1 MKAALYVRLSKEDI
15 GIYAEESESI
25 ENQKMLLTE
34 YAEKHGWG
42 IYKIYSD
49 DNMSGKYSDEDD
61 KRKGFHEMIEDARAG
76 RFDIVLC
83 KTQSRFSRNA
93 SVVEKYV
100 EHLFREWNIRF
111 VTVVDNADNFDI
123 RNKKARQINSLV
135 NEWFLEDL
143 SENIKEV
150 YLCKMKNGEYLAP
163 FAPFGYKKDGE
174 RKNHLIIDENLRGA
188 VEKIFSMYLE
198 GFSGARIADKL
209 NADAIPSPHFVLTGI
224 KKPWRGDAV
233 YRILH
238 NRAYIGS
245 THQHREETYSYKS
258 RKRRK
263 IPEEEQIEIKN
274 THEAIIS
281 AEEFDAVQKK
291 LAQRRKKSER
301 QKALFSGILICGEC
315 KSNMHTN
322 TNSYNRRYYRCKN
335 PSCTSP
341 KKGIREEE
349 ILKWTKENK
358 VDIFKTRVKIEAEY
372 KASWELKICTYGR

>member
-15 GIYAEESESI
+15 RLGGEESESI
-25 ENQKMLLTE
+25 ENQKMLLSE
-34 YAEKHGWG
+34 YAENHNWR

-61 KRKGFHEMIEDARAG
+61 KRIGFHEMIEDAKKRL
-76 RFDIVLC
+76 FDIVLC

-111 VTVVDNADNFDI
+111 VTVVDNADNFDT

-150 YLCKMKNGEYLAP
+150 YLYKMKNGEYLAP
-163 FAPFGYKKDGE
+163 FAPFGYKKDDE
-174 RKNHLIIDENLRGA
+174 RKNHLIVDERLKNA
-188 VEKIFSMYLE
+188 VKSIFSMYLE
-198 GFSGARIADKL
+198 GLSGAHIAEKL
-209 NADAIPSPHFVLTGI
+209 NECSVPSPYCVLTGI

-233 YRILH
+233 YRVLH

-263 IPEEEQIEIKN
+263 IPEYEQIEIKN
-274 THEAIIS
+274 THEAIIDID
-281 AEEFDAVQKK
+281 EFEAVQAK
-291 LAQRRKKSER
+291 LSQRRKKSER
-301 QKALFSGILICGEC
+301 HRALFSGILICGEC
-315 KSNMHTN
+315 KCNMHTN

-335 PSCTSP
+335 PSCGCV
-341 KKGIREEE
+341 KKGIREEAVLE
-349 ILKWTKENK
+349 WAEENGI
-358 VDIFKTRVKIEAEY
+358 DIFEKRLKIEAEY
-372 KASWELKICTYGR
+372 KNSWILILCDYG